1 MNKKLLPLIPVLAAV
16 LVLLIGGIYYAKA
29 STDGDFNV
37 TGGVLHSYNG
47 TDKKV
52 NIPSTVQ
59 TVGREAFM
67 GNPYIEEV
75 SFSASVT
82 KIDESAFKD
91 CKALKS
97 VVIPDNIASV
107 GDSAF
112 WGCSSLSSVKIGAG
126 LKNFGNGAFSDCD
139 SLPYI
144 SVSSENP
151 YLTSEGSAVFNKSKN
166 KILQFAAGSLTQSYG
181 IPENVTDLARYAFW
195 GCDNLKNITVNG
207 MKKIPDNAFSNCTGL
222 INATMQIPTSE
233 IGIRA
238 FSGCT
243 NLLQVIIP
251 ESVGKI
257 HETAFEGC
265 PDNLCFVCDTYSYAY
280 RYADENFRP
289 VSNYP
294 MINVRYVTGE
304 DEDSVYIVAND
315 GTVLVSENG
324 GIGITAGIPADTAG
338 DPTQAAAE
346 TAGSASSEG
355 GTVLTPGNSD
365 TAEEHNSLRVTTQG
379 VVLGNS
385 PVVSDRAYVQ
395 VDSSDYTVVD
405 PNTLPVKDS
414 TVIEDHAHYLD
425 QTLTEFYFEPGLK
438 EIKDFAFARTHLT
451 SINLP
456 DGLTSVGEGAFYHC
470 DMLNS
475 VYIPSSVKYVGK
487 NAFNF
492 TPWYNN
498 WMDNAK
504 EGDLLIVG
512 DGVLIGVKGEL
523 PETLPADIKSIA
535 EGVITE

>member
-1 MNKKLLPLIPVLAAV
+1 MNKKLLPLIPVLAAA

-52 NIPSTVQ
+52 TVPSTVQ

-75 SFSASVT
+75 NFSGSVT

-112 WGCSSLSSVKIGAG
+112 WGCSSLGSVKIGAG

-139 SLPYI
+139 SLQYI

-151 YLTSEGSAVFNKSKN
+151 YLTSEGSAVFNKSKS
-166 KILQFAAGSLTQSYG
+166 KIYQFAAGSLTQSYG

-207 MKKIPDNAFSNCTGL
+207 MKKIPDHAFSNCTGL
-222 INATMQIPTSE
+222 INVTMQIPTSE

-294 MINVRYVTGE
+294 MINVRYVTGA

-324 GIGITAGIPADTAG
+324 GAE
-338 DPTQAAAE
+338 AALTRTEGNNDAAVQGSTE
-346 TAGSASSEG
+346 GQGSAVAQDSA
-355 GTVLTPGNSD
+355 VNTPGSSD
-365 TAEEHNSLRVTTQG
+365 AAEEHNSLRVTVDG

-405 PNTLPVKDS
+405 PNTIPVQS
-414 TVIEDHAHYLD
+414 SNTIADHAHYLD

-438 EIKDFAFARTHLT
+438 EIGDFAFARTHLT
-451 SINLP
+451 SVNLP
-456 DGLTSVGEGAFYHC
+456 EGITSVGEGAFYHC

-492 TPWYNN
+492 TPWYNS
-498 WMDNAK
+498 WMENA
-504 EGDLLIVG
+504 EAGDLLIVG

-523 PETLPADIKSIA
+523 PETLPANIKSIA
-535 EGVITE
+535 EGVVPE